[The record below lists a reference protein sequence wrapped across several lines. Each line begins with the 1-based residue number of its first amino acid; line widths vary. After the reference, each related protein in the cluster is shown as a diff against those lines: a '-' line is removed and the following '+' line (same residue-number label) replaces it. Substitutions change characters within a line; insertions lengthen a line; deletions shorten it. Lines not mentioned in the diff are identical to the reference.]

1 MRIESDHQKWERL
14 TNLLTPY
21 HDRACA
27 TARRLSRSI
36 PEGDDLFH
44 DAVLRAFE
52 KLPTLR
58 DESRFRAWF
67 YAVLLSIHRT
77 RSRSHFWR
85 RFLALEEELT
95 LGNEPAGEDGAVREE
110 ERERAARASRALAT
124 LPAVQREA
132 VVLFE
137 VEGYS
142 VEEVAAMQN
151 VSVSAVK
158 SRLARGRGRLRR
170 HYERLGFSGG
180 APVRTIASAETQRA
194 RGGNRPIGGRMAF
207 APVTAV
213 EPSRQEACNE

>member
-1 MRIESDHQKWERL
+1 MRIDENDARWRRL
-14 TNLLTPY
+14 IDLIGPF

-58 DESRFRAWF
+58 DESRFRPWF
-67 YAVLLSIHRT
+67 YAVLLSVHRT

-137 VEGYS
+137 IEGYS
-142 VEEVAAMQN
+142 IDEVAAMQK
-151 VSVSAVK
+151 VSISAVK
-158 SRLARGRGRLRR
+158 TRLARARGKLRR
-170 HYERLGFSGG
+170 HYERLGFRSAA
-180 APVRTIASAETQRA
+180 APCAPGVAQSAAPRASRLV
-194 RGGNRPIGGRMAF
+194 NGRMAF
-207 APVTAV
+207 APIAAD
-213 EPSRQEACNE
+213 PSHKEACNE

>member
-1 MRIESDHQKWERL
+1 MRIDENDARWRRL
-14 TNLLTPY
+14 IDLIGPF

-44 DAVLRAFE
+44 DAVLRAFD

-58 DESRFRAWF
+58 DESRFRSWF
-67 YAVLLSIHRT
+67 YAVLLSVHRT

-95 LGNEPAGEDGAVREE
+95 LGNEPAGEDGTVREE
-110 ERERAARASRALAT
+110 EREQAARASRALAT

-137 VEGYS
+137 IEGYS
-142 VEEVAAMQN
+142 VEEVAAMQE
-151 VSVSAVK
+151 VSLSAVK
-158 SRLARGRGRLRR
+158 SRLARAREKLRR
-170 HYERLGFSGG
+170 HYERLGFSSAAASS
-180 APVRTIASAETQRA
+180 APSVAALSAAPRASRLV
-194 RGGNRPIGGRMAF
+194 NGRMAF
-207 APVTAV
+207 APIAAD
-213 EPSRQEACNE
+213 PSHKEACNE

>member
-1 MRIESDHQKWERL
+1 MRIESDHEKWQRL
-14 TNLLTPY
+14 TELLTPF
-21 HDRACA
+21 HGRACA

-58 DESRFRAWF
+58 DESRFRPWF
-67 YAVLLSIHRT
+67 YAVLLSVHRT

-124 LPAVQREA
+124 LPSVQREA

-137 VEGYS
+137 MEGYS
-142 VEEVAAMQN
+142 VDEVAAMQE

-170 HYERLGFSGG
+170 HYERLGFTSET
-180 APVRTIASAETQRA
+180 PVRSIADAATQRA
-194 RGGNRPIGGRMAF
+194 RGGNRLMARQVAF
-207 APVTAV
+207 APATATERV
-213 EPSRQEACNE
+213 HKEACNE

>member
-1 MRIESDHQKWERL
+1 MRIDEKDARWGRL
-14 TNLLTPY
+14 IDLIGPF

-58 DESRFRAWF
+58 DESRFRSWF
-67 YAVLLSIHRT
+67 YAVLLSVHRT

-110 ERERAARASRALAT
+110 ERGRAARASRALAT

-137 VEGYS
+137 IEGYS
-142 VEEVAAMQN
+142 VDEVAAMQE

-158 SRLARGRGRLRR
+158 SRLARARGKLRR
-170 HYERLGFSGG
+170 HYERLGFSSAA
-180 APVRTIASAETQRA
+180 APSASGVAQSAAPRA
-194 RGGNRPIGGRMAF
+194 TRLVNGRMAF
-207 APVTAV
+207 APIAAD
-213 EPSRQEACNE
+213 PSHKEACNE